1 MALFGSRSRRGGKPR
16 IVALGDSALLAEFST
31 EVDLEVNARIQRVA
45 AAIRARRLPW
55 IRDVVPAIGAL
66 AVHFDPVAVAR
77 LDPKAPDAR
86 LGKVREEVRALI
98 ESCLGASRDKDAD
111 AAELVELPV
120 CYEGELAPDLDAV
133 AERTGLT
140 PEEVIRRHAASD
152 HRVLMV
158 GFAPG
163 HPYIGGLDPKLSV
176 PRRAT
181 PRTRVPEGSIA
192 IANAQSVVYP
202 FTISG
207 GWSLIGRTPVRVFDP
222 DRSPP
227 ALFSPGQR
235 VRFTPVSR
243 AEFNRLRKQEET
255 AA

>member
-1 MALFGSRSRRGGKPR
+1 MPLFESRSRRGGKPR

-66 AVHFDPVAVAR
+66 AVHFDALAVAR
-77 LDPKAPDAR
+77 MAPAAADASLAR
-86 LGKVREEVRALI
+86 AREEISALI
-98 ESCLGASRDKDAD
+98 EDCLGAASRKGESATPV
-111 AAELVELPV
+111 VELPV
-120 CYEGELAPDLDAV
+120 CYEGELAPDLEAV
-133 AERTGLT
+133 AQRIGMDVN
-140 PEEVIRRHAASD
+140 EVIRRHAASD

-163 HPYIGGLDPKLSV
+163 HPYIGGLDPKLAV

-192 IANAQSVVYP
+192 IANTQSVVYP

-207 GWSLIGRTPVRVFDP
+207 GWSLIGRTPLKVFDA
-222 DRSPP
+222 RRTPP
-227 ALFSPGQR
+227 ALFEPGQR
-235 VRFTPVSR
+235 VRFHPVSR
-243 AEFNRLRKQEET
+243 AEFNRLRKLEDGS
-255 AA
+255 A

>member
-1 MALFGSRSRRGGKPR
+1 MALFGTGGRRGGKPR
-16 IVALGDSALLAEFST
+16 IVNLGDSALLADFSG

-77 LDPKAPDAR
+77 LEPDAADAR
-86 LGKVREEVRALI
+86 LGKAREEVRALI
-98 ESCLGASRDKDAD
+98 EACLGAAREKDAG
-111 AAELVELPV
+111 AAEVVEVPV
-120 CYEGELAPDLDAV
+120 CYEGEFAPDLDAV
-133 AERTGLT
+133 AERTGLSVA
-140 PEEVIRRHAASD
+140 EVVRRHAASE

-207 GWSLIGRTPVRVFDP
+207 GWSLIGRTPLRVFDA
-222 DRSPP
+222 RRTPP

-235 VRFTPVSR
+235 VSFLPVDR
-243 AEFNRLRKQEET
+243 VEFDRLRKLDGPR
-255 AA
+255 A

>member
-16 IVALGDSALLAEFST
+16 IVPLGDGALLAEFSN

-66 AVHFDPVAVAR
+66 AVHFDPAAIAR
-77 LDPKAPDAR
+77 LEPKAADAR
-86 LGKVREEVRALI
+86 LGRAREEVRALI
-98 ESCLGASRDKDAD
+98 EACLGGARDKDT
-111 AAELVELPV
+111 AAVEVVELPV
-120 CYEGELAPDLDAV
+120 CYEGELAPDIDAV
-133 AERTGLT
+133 AESTGLT
-140 PEEVIRRHAASD
+140 TEEVIRRHAASE

-163 HPYIGGLDPKLSV
+163 HPYIGGLDPKLAV

-207 GWSLIGRTPVRVFDP
+207 GWSLIGRTPVKVFDAR
-222 DRSPP
+222 RSPP

-235 VRFTPVSR
+235 VRFMPVSR
-243 AEFNRLRKQEET
+243 AEFNRLRKQDEG
-255 AA
+255 AP